1 MPRQVSVAG
10 AQCSIRALAAI
21 AGAAGITS
29 RGTGQCLWRPCRLF
43 SLDPWSVQKSNV
55 SLTPTLPPPGRPRVA
70 ALARLSLRFSK
81 RARGDAGADTA
92 CVQAFPGVDQ
102 PSDPSAT
109 PHFRADPRLQPGSG
123 RTGGLITLVA
133 LAILLP
139 VAKAVR
145 GQGEGE
151 APRTEWSLEAGLGF
165 EYDTNVSVDEV
176 DLSSGQ
182 SDYATTADL
191 KLGMRHRL
199 TDRTQAAMT
208 YDLSSSNYREFSRV
222 DRVTQ
227 ILGGDIST
235 QLGKS
240 SAGLSAYLI
249 DSRLD
254 GEPFLRFVRLS
265 PSLSGFT
272 SQRWFARGAYVYS
285 ERDINQRARRNAQTH
300 SAEGDLYYF
309 HRGLRSYFNLGY
321 RYRDEDAVADELDFR
336 AHSLKLRYLRRFD
349 LWKRQAKAEIAL
361 RYEVRD
367 YLFDEPTI
375 DERRRD
381 DRLRW
386 KLDFEIPV
394 SARLTWQAYYSYGD
408 YVSNLPRA
416 DFIQTIVGTRLQF
429 TW

>member
-1 MPRQVSVAG
+1 VLSPLAALVVALFAADRVAG
-10 AQCSIRALAAI
+10 Q
-21 AGAAGITS
+21 
-29 RGTGQCLWRPCRLF
+29 
-43 SLDPWSVQKSNV
+43 
-55 SLTPTLPPPGRPRVA
+55 
-70 ALARLSLRFSK
+70 
-81 RARGDAGADTA
+81 GD
-92 CVQAFPGVDQ
+92 
-102 PSDPSAT
+102 
-109 PHFRADPRLQPGSG
+109 
-123 RTGGLITLVA
+123 
-133 LAILLP
+133 
-139 VAKAVR
+139 
-145 GQGEGE
+145 GE

-191 KLGMRHRL
+191 KLGLRHKL
-199 TDRTQAAMT
+199 TGATQASLT
-208 YDLSSSNYREFSRV
+208 YDVSSSDYREFSRV
-222 DRVTQ
+222 DRLTQ
-227 ILGGDIST
+227 ILGGDVST
-235 QLGKS
+235 QLSKS

-254 GEPFLRFVRLS
+254 GDAFLRFVRVS

-285 ERDINQRARRNAQTH
+285 EREIDQRAERNAQTH

-321 RYRDEDAVADELDFR
+321 RYRDENAVADELDFR

-349 LWKRQAKAEIAL
+349 LWERQAKAEIAL

-367 YLFDEPTI
+367 YLSDEPTI
-375 DERRRD
+375 EERRQD

-386 KLDFEIPV
+386 KLDFEIPIT
-394 SARLTWQAYYSYGD
+394 ARFTWQAYYSYGE

-416 DFIQTIVGTRLQF
+416 DFTQTIVGTRLQYA
-429 TW
+429 W